1 MEFDLDD
8 VMPDVRLIED
18 FVLTMIDEV
27 EGGLH
32 IELAS
37 RSQGRLAGFPAWD
50 HADRDLRHF
59 TPDDIPVGSEEQPF
73 TDADENWCIVI
84 FARDREVFVL
94 EGDAP
99 RGPLVRRYRIPRAR
113 YLAAWDELMQRYNPA
128 LALEDVLGAGDDLPD
143 A

>member
-8 VMPDVRLIED
+8 VPRITD
-18 FVLTMIDEV
+18 FYLTLPEEP

-32 IELAS
+32 IAMLS
-37 RSQGRLAGFPAWD
+37 RTRGHLAGFPAWD

-59 TPDDIPVGSEEQPF
+59 TPDDIPLGIDDEPF
-73 TDADENWCIVI
+73 EDADESWRIAI
-84 FARDREVFVL
+84 LARGNDVFIL

-99 RGPLVRRYRIPRAR
+99 RGPLTRRYRISRDQ
-113 YLAAWDELMQRYNPA
+113 YLLAWDDLIREYHPA
-128 LALEDVLGAGDDLPD
+128 RSLEDVLGAGDDQPD